1 MVMVYVIIYFLL
13 CKGGFSSVK
22 DMSVVI
28 IATKRDSSGID
39 MCKKDSPQLTKEF
52 MKMNISL

>member
-1 MVMVYVIIYFLL
+1 MNQ
-13 CKGGFSSVK
+13 K